1 MLTIPDIKEM
11 LTIKYTDD
19 IFHRLKYDKS
29 ILSFNPFVCTKQ
41 RHFLCY
47 LRWREINLVVMKWL
61 YNRTGFRRILCQL
74 FQFML
79 LCMEFIGF
87 AFEFFL
93 IFGNEFLH
101 IYFLNLIFVKS
112 YLARRER
119 FIDFSIVRFPD
130 IAGDGCCPPPCPD

>member
-1 MLTIPDIKEM
+1 M

-119 FIDFSIVRFPD
+119 SQIPFR
-130 IAGDGCCPPPCPD
+130 GCDRVAAENEYMCVSDKQTAL